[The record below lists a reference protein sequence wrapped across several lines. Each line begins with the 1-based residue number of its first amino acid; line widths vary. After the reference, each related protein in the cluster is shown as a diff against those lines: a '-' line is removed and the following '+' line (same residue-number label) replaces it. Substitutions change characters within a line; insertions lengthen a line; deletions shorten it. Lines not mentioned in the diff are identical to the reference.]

1 MGLIEANGTTL
12 YHERRGEGPVVS
24 VRVGSDRRRRSL
36 DGVADVLAS
45 AHTIVTYDRR
55 GNSRS
60 PRPPEWT
67 ATTIDE
73 QADDAA
79 ALLGALDVEQTV
91 VMGTS
96 AAAGIVANL
105 ALRHDF
111 LLRGVVIHEPL
122 FQSVVTNADA
132 VRAGRRAQIEA
143 GLAKGGRRGATEA
156 FLRYAAGETVY
167 DSLDRALRE
176 RLLGNGEVLIGIEM
190 GPYVAYEPTHATN
203 SPTMRVSRRD
213 RRSRQPPPQTPRG
226 TGGTNPHSGSPPNS
240 RPA

>member
-1 MGLIEANGTTL
+1 
-12 YHERRGEGPVVS
+12 
-24 VRVGSDRRRRSL
+24 
-36 DGVADVLAS
+36 VLAS

-60 PRPPEWT
+60 PGPPEWT

-105 ALRHDF
+105 ALRHDS

-132 VRAGRRAQIEA
+132 VRAGRRALIEA

-156 FLRYAAGETVY
+156 FCATRPVRRCMTRSIGRCANGCWETAKC
-167 DSLDRALRE
+167 SSASKW
-176 RLLGNGEVLIGIEM
+176 
-190 GPYVAYEPTHATN
+190 AHTSPTSRHATN
-203 SPTMRVSRRD
+203 SP
-213 RRSRQPPPQTPRG
+213 
-226 TGGTNPHSGSPPNS
+226 
-240 RPA
+240 